1 MASIQEVAR
10 EAGVSTATVSRV
22 INNHPFVSDKSRQSV
37 EKAIRKLN
45 YEPNMMGRNLRTAS
59 TNMLLVLLP
68 SISNPFYSKILQG
81 IQDTARRKG
90 YYILV
95 CETDASS
102 EIQSFFI
109 NTAKQQLAAG
119 IISLDPSLD
128 LEDVLLPQLQDGY
141 PIIQCGDSPQND
153 SIPYVSIDNTMA
165 AYKAV
170 KYLLAT
176 GHTQIALITA
186 SDDFR
191 YATARREGYAKALAE
206 SGIELSEELISRGE
220 VDYEGGRLA
229 MQKLLTLDQLPTA
242 VFAIGDIMAIGA
254 LKAIREA
261 GLHTPSDIAVIGFDN
276 IPFSNM
282 TTPTLTT
289 VSQPMYDMGCSAAQ
303 MMIDKL
309 NQKEKTIKSL
319 ILSHELMIRES
330 TEL

>member
-45 YEPNMMGRNLRTAS
+45 YEPNMMGRNLRTSS

-153 SIPYVSIDNTMA
+153 TIPYVSIDNAMA

-176 GHTQIALITA
+176 GHTRIALITA

-191 YATARREGYAKALAE
+191 YATARHEGYMKALAE
-206 SGIELSEELISRGE
+206 SGIQPREEWISRGE

-229 MQKLLTLDQLPTA
+229 MQKLLTLDELPTA

-319 ILSHELMIRES
+319 ILSHELIIRES

>member
-45 YEPNMMGRNLRTAS
+45 YEPNMMGRNLRTSS

-153 SIPYVSIDNTMA
+153 TIPYVSIDNVMA

-176 GHTQIALITA
+176 GHTRIALITA

-191 YATARREGYAKALAE
+191 YAADRREGYVKALAE
-206 SGIELSEELISRGE
+206 SGIQPSEELISRGE

-229 MQKLLTLDQLPTA
+229 MQKLLTMDQLPTA

-319 ILSHELMIRES
+319 ILSHELIIRES

>member
-45 YEPNMMGRNLRTAS
+45 YEPNMMGRNLRTSS

-153 SIPYVSIDNTMA
+153 TIPYVSIDNVMA

-176 GHTQIALITA
+176 GHTRIALITA

-191 YATARREGYAKALAE
+191 YAADRREGYIKALAE
-206 SGIELSEELISRGE
+206 SGIKPSEELISRGE

-229 MQKLLTLDQLPTA
+229 MQKLLTMDQLPTA

-319 ILSHELMIRES
+319 ILSHELIIRES